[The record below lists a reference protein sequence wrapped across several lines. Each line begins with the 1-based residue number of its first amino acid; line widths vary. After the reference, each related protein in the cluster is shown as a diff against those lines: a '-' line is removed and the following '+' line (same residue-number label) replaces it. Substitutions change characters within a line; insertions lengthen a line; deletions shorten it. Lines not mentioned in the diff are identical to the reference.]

1 MRYKRR
7 TTKKRLVAKGVSAAI
22 LISLI
27 LNIPFYGHWFEGERA
42 VAATDVTYNAI
53 VGFQTYNKYDF
64 RNGFEQ
70 QEADARYGEWLV
82 QNGKEAAPV
91 GYNGINIYR
100 NGNGPEIYEK
110 GVKKGQLKV
119 DKAEKA
125 ELCRGAIVQDAVI
138 DKDGKYTVSI
148 KNLDLQK
155 DADEKQTF
163 SMLDVS
169 TNIVKNSVNNNVTAK
184 AISVKINGEEIAKDI
199 DLPVKADIADGAYYR
214 FMLANGYS
222 IGDKTANVKFP
233 QLSNADASTG
243 LAVPN
248 GLIDIEITFELKGVC
263 WRYESSPQ
271 PDNTAP
277 IHSNEPSGA
286 QQTPYVSNS
295 ASPNLAGV
303 SGSADGK
310 TSNESTV
317 SVKSVKAVTAYKKKS
332 GYRYQ
337 KIVKLSWDQAKNVD
351 GFYIYRKE
359 GISKENRIANISA
372 GDITNYIDRDIKMG
386 ESYTYRVLPYVVQK
400 NGELTAGIS
409 SSKVTVKIGTML
421 KKPMAKIKTSGKCMT
436 LTFSTVEG
444 DTYETQYRWIGEK
457 KWKKQNKIKGK
468 IKKKIIKSL
477 NAKGFSL
484 RVRTCT
490 VINGHKVYSKW
501 SAPIKVK

>member
-82 QNGKEAAPV
+82 QNGKEAAPA

-199 DLPVKADIADGAYYR
+199 DLPVKADIADGAYYK

-233 QLSNADASTG
+233 QLSDADASTG
-243 LAVPN
+243 LAVPS
-248 GLIDIEITFELKGVC
+248 GLINIEITFELKGVC
-263 WRYESSPQ
+263 WTDDTSTSEL
-271 PDNTAP
+271 
-277 IHSNEPSGA
+277 GK
-286 QQTPYVSNS
+286 
-295 ASPNLAGV
+295 ASPIP
-303 SGSADGK
+303 ADGTGNKEKMQTQLPATTPSSTMETAGGSISKGTVFIKNLKAGSGYKK
-310 TSNESTV
+310 TSGYF
-317 SVKSVKAVTAYKKKS
+317 YKKV
-332 GYRYQ
+332 
-337 KIVKLSWDQAKNVD
+337 VKLSWDQAEKAD
-351 GFYIYRKE
+351 GFYIYRKA
-359 GISKENRIANISA
+359 GISGEKKIADISI
-372 GDITNYIDRDIKMG
+372 GDAMEYTDSSVKMG

-421 KKPMAKIKTSGKCMT
+421 KKPMAKIKTSGKRMT

-484 RVRTCT
+484 RVRTYT